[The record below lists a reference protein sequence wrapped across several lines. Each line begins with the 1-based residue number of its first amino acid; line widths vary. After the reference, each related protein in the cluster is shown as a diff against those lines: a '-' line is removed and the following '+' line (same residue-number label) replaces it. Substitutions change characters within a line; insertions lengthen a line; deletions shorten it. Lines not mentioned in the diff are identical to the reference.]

1 MTTPAWI
8 LTLFQALDAFDV
20 HTFASFL
27 TDDARFVFG
36 NAEPVQGKYTIRVGV
51 AAFFTSIAAIR
62 HDLIETWAVPEAII
76 CRGIVTYTRHYGTQL
91 RVPFANVFK
100 LRDERIQEYLIYLD
114 NTQLY
119 AQLS

>member
-8 LTLFQALDAFDV
+8 PTLFQALDAFDAN
-20 HTFASFL
+20 TFASFL
-27 TDDARFVFG
+27 TTDATFVFG
-36 NAEPVQGKYTIRVGV
+36 NAKPLKGKITIRDGV

-62 HDLIETWAVPEAII
+62 HDLIDTWTVPEAII
-76 CRGIVTYTRHYGTQL
+76 CRGTVTYTRHNGTQL

-100 LRDERIQEYLIYLD
+100 LRDEHIQEYLIYLD

-119 AQLS
+119 AQPS